1 MKMKSMKKASV
12 QELLGLA
19 LRSEIDS
26 NAAYSSVAQRV
37 SNPLLKEKFN
47 MLAFEE
53 KKHQDILEK
62 LGKVLFPEEEIR
74 IPDRADPAL
83 LPSIEIRPS
92 SSLVDILYQAMKAE
106 KSAENFYADLSRRFK
121 NPQKKILVY
130 LSKVEHS
137 HFKMLESEY
146 TLAQDFEDYAEKDI
160 DKVVT

>member
-1 MKMKSMKKASV
+1 MINMKKASV

-19 LRSEIDS
+19 IRSEIDS
-26 NAAYSSVAQRV
+26 NAAYSSMAQRV

-47 MLAFEE
+47 MLAYEE
-53 KKHQDILEK
+53 NKHRDVLEK
-62 LGKVLFPEEEIR
+62 LGKVLFPEDEIG
-74 IPDRADPAL
+74 IPDKADPAL
-83 LPSIEIRPS
+83 LPSIEISPS

-106 KSAENFYADLSRRFK
+106 KSAEDFYARLSKRFK

-137 HFKMLESEY
+137 HFKMLEGEY
-146 TLAQDFEDYAEKDI
+146 TIAQDFGDYAEKDI

>member
-1 MKMKSMKKASV
+1 MKNMRKASV

-19 LRSEIDS
+19 IRSEIDS
-26 NAAYSSVAQRV
+26 SAAYSSVAQRV

-53 KKHQDILEK
+53 KKHRDILET
-62 LGKVLFPEEEIR
+62 LCKVLFPEDEIR
-74 IPDRADPAL
+74 VPDKTDPAL
-83 LPSIEIRPS
+83 LPSIVISSS

-106 KSAENFYADLSRRFK
+106 RSAENFYADLSRRFK
-121 NPQKKILVY
+121 NPQKKILIY

-137 HFKMLESEY
+137 HYTMLESEY
-146 TLAQDFEDYAEKDI
+146 ILAQDFEDYAEKDI